1 MPRKMMMVVL
11 VASIVAG
18 SLSVLW
24 AGAPQYPKQA
34 VTLIV
39 PYAAGAGT
47 DNNARVIGKYAVKYL
62 GVPVT
67 VVNKPGAAGAVGY
80 AQLATAK
87 PDGYTIG
94 YTNLPNLVQV
104 VQEGVVKF
112 KLEDFTPIIGQ
123 VKENKVIAVA
133 KKSPFK
139 TIEELIQY
147 AKQNPGKLTAATNG
161 PGSHNESVVKTF
173 CAKAGINVLMAP
185 FKGDGAM
192 KIALLGTE
200 GVDFMSIA
208 VSGFDFAQ
216 FRPLVVFDKTRDP
229 EMQGVPTTFEKGFN
243 LAMSSSR
250 VLQAPKGTSPEA
262 IGFLEERFKK
272 MFADPE
278 YLEDMKRGGGGAK
291 MLTAAEVARL
301 IQQEREFYSANK

>member
-1 MPRKMMMVVL
+1 MLRKIMMVIL
-11 VASIVAG
+11 VVSMVAG
-18 SLSVLW
+18 SVSVLW
-24 AGAPQYPKQA
+24 AGAPQYPRQA
-34 VTLIV
+34 ITLIV

-67 VVNKPGAAGAVGY
+67 VINKPGAAGAVGY

-94 YTNLPNLVQV
+94 YTNLPNMVQV
-104 VQEGVVKF
+104 VLEGIVKF
-112 KLEDFTPIIGQ
+112 RTEDFTPIIGQ
-123 VKENKVIAVA
+123 VKENKVITVA

-173 CAKAGINVLMAP
+173 CSKAGIKVLMAP

-200 GVDFMSIA
+200 GVDLMSIA

-216 FRPLVVFDKTRDP
+216 FRPLMVFDKIRDP
-229 EMQGVPTTFEKGFN
+229 DMPDVPTTFEKGFN

-250 VLQAPKGTSPEA
+250 VLQAPKGTPQEA
-262 IGFLEERFKK
+262 IGYLEERFKM

-278 YLEDMKRGGGGAK
+278 YLGDMKRGGGGAK
-291 MLTAAEVARL
+291 MLTSAEVAKL
-301 IQQEREFYSANK
+301 IQQEKEFYSTNK